1 MFVKHLVF
9 GIFFLLL
16 LASCDGPAADAVPGF
31 DESPTAVRGVL
42 ATAVQEFG
50 TPLPIMITVTESV
63 VVPTSLPVATKTIPV
78 AARVEATSDVLALGF
93 SGLRFS
99 LTADGVAQSEFAAGT
114 DEVFALWEYARMSP
128 EDSVRR
134 IWFRDDQ
141 IWLTRE
147 EGWNWGEYGSD
158 GTMRDISVY
167 DNEGSGLP
175 PATYRLQLYVNN
187 ELHAEGIFVVL
198 GS

>member
-1 MFVKHLVF
+1 M
-9 GIFFLLL
+9 LLL
-16 LASCDGPAADAVPGF
+16 PSCSILERDAVP
-31 DESPTAVRGVL
+31 DVDVSPTAVRGIL
-42 ATAVQEFG
+42 STTAPKVS
-50 TPLPIMITVTESV
+50 TPLPVMVTVTQNV
-63 VVPTSLPVATKTIPV
+63 VVPTAVLTITEPPPTAIPTKA
-78 AARVEATSDVLALGF
+78 AARVPSSGF
-93 SGLRFS
+93 SRLRFA
-99 LTADGVAQSEFAAGT
+99 LTADGPTQSDFPAGT
-114 DEVFALWEYARMSP
+114 EEIYALWDYAGMSP
-128 EDSVRR
+128 SDTVRR

-147 EGWNWGEYGSD
+147 EGWDWGEYGSE

-187 ELHAEGIFVVL
+187 ELHAEGMFVVL